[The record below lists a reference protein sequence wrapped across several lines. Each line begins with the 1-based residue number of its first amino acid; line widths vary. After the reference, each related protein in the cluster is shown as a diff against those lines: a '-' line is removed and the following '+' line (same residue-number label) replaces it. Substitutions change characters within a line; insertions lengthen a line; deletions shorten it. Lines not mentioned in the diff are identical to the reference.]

1 MSSSFW
7 QILIFGSLAAL
18 GNILGGLVLFPSKV
32 QTYAK
37 RSVRLILAVGT
48 GFMLAVTFIE
58 ILPKT
63 IELWQQDV
71 DHSAINY
78 TAPMVLLL
86 AGYLLTQLLEHT
98 IAPHFHLGEEVHAD
112 EGISVHSAYAAV
124 AGMGIHTFF
133 DGVMIAAASE
143 LSAGLGFLVFLAVAL
158 HKFPEGLT
166 VGSMVL
172 AAGKARGGVMA
183 ATITLGLTTLLGALI
198 FHIAGEG
205 VSSLVRYALPFAAGV
220 TLYVAASDLVPEINH
235 HSGRSVFVTIAMF
248 LGVGLFFALDLT
260 LASFFH

>member
-1 MSSSFW
+1 MTSSFW
-7 QILIFGSLAAL
+7 QIFIFGALAAL
-18 GNILGGLVLFPSKV
+18 GNILGGLVLFPSKF

-37 RSVRLILAVGT
+37 SSVRHILAVGA

-63 IELWQQDV
+63 IELWHREGGGSEIGD
-71 DHSAINY
+71 A
-78 TAPMVLLL
+78 APMILLL

-112 EGISVHSAYAAV
+112 DGISVHSAYAAV

-143 LSAGLGFLVFLAVAL
+143 LSAGLGFLVFLAVVL

-172 AAGKARGGVMA
+172 AAGKGRSTVMM
-183 ATITLGLTTLLGALI
+183 ATITLGLTTLLGAML

-205 VSSLVRYALPFAAGV
+205 VSSLVRYALPLAAGV

-248 LGVGLFFALDLT
+248 LGVGLFFALDLA
-260 LASFFH
+260 LSSAFH

>member
-1 MSSSFW
+1 MSASFW
-7 QILIFGSLAAL
+7 QILIFGTLAAM
-18 GNILGGLVLFPSKV
+18 GNILGGLVLFPSKI

-37 RSVRLILAVGT
+37 SSVRLILAVGA

-71 DHSAINY
+71 ERSSA
-78 TAPMVLLL
+78 TFAAPMILLL

-98 IAPHFHLGEEVHAD
+98 LAPHFHLGEEVHAAD
-112 EGISVHSAYAAV
+112 GISVHSAYAAV

-172 AAGKARGGVMA
+172 AAGKGRAGVMT

-198 FHIAGEG
+198 FYIVGEG
-205 VSSLVRYALPFAAGV
+205 VTSLVRYALPVAAGV

-235 HSGRSVFVTIAMF
+235 HSGRSVVVTIAMF
-248 LGVGLFFALDLT
+248 LGVGLFFVLDIAL
-260 LASFFH
+260 AAFFH

>member
-1 MSSSFW
+1 MSASFW
-7 QILIFGSLAAL
+7 QILIFGTLAAL
-18 GNILGGLVLFPSKV
+18 GNILGGLVLFPSKI

-37 RSVRLILAVGT
+37 SSVRLILAVGA

-63 IELWQQDV
+63 IELWQSG
-71 DHSAINY
+71 HSPVSYA
-78 TAPMVLLL
+78 APMILLL
-86 AGYLLTQLLEHT
+86 GGYLLTQLLEHT

-172 AAGKARGGVMA
+172 AAGKGRAGVMT

-198 FHIAGEG
+198 FYIVGEG
-205 VSSLVRYALPFAAGV
+205 VTSLVRYALPVAAGV

-248 LGVGLFFALDLT
+248 LGVGLFFLLDL
-260 LASFFH
+260 AVSAFFH

>member
-1 MSSSFW
+1 MTSSFW
-7 QILIFGSLAAL
+7 QILIFGCLAAF
-18 GNILGGLVLFPSKV
+18 GNILGGLVLFPSRL

-37 RSVRLILAVGT
+37 SSVRLILAVGA

-58 ILPKT
+58 ILPKA
-63 IELWQQDV
+63 IEIWQPGISHAPSDL
-71 DHSAINY
+71 A
-78 TAPMVLLL
+78 APMVLLL
-86 AGYLLTQLLEHT
+86 AGYLLTQFLEHT
-98 IAPHFHLGEEVHAD
+98 IAPHFHLGEEVHAG
-112 EGISVHSAYAAV
+112 EAISVHSAYAAV

-172 AAGKARGGVMA
+172 AAGKGRTGVMV
-183 ATITLGLTTLLGALI
+183 ATVTLGLTTLLGALI
-198 FHIAGEG
+198 FFIVGEG

-235 HSGRSVFVTIAMF
+235 HSGRSVLVTVAMF
-248 LGVGLFFALDLT
+248 LGVGLFFLLDVAL
-260 LASFFH
+260 AGFSH